1 MQGRRTPANLIMTMR
16 RASEPGRK
24 PRILE
29 LGYFCLFKRV
39 WPERVTLVWGGK
51 GTEDVPV
58 PVDAMASLSAFRRIG
73 RDLAA
78 GAYDLIVCFPPALPP
93 WREARTRKAL
103 ARRLFFHAL
112 LRHPLLFKKTPL
124 VVLDVGDRTPF
135 ARHNHHLLRRAAW
148 VFKRELPIA
157 REELLLGTNPGF
169 HSREAVL
176 RSRLYAALEPKLYPT
191 SLGLPAER
199 WADVPARPLEKTA
212 DVFFAGKMD
221 SEVRRRGLAELDEL
235 ARSGIKVDMPP
246 ERLPRKEFYERC
258 ARAWLVW
265 SPEGFGW
272 DCFRH
277 YEAAACRSV
286 PVMNR
291 PRITWHRPLEEGV
304 HCFFY
309 DPSCGGLSSVI
320 RAALADKERLR
331 GMGEAGRE
339 HVLKNHTHEAICTYI
354 LSRTIQRNDRGEDHH
369 RGPDESL

>member
-1 MQGRRTPANLIMTMR
+1 MNLAMTEL
-16 RASEPGRK
+16 RAAESGRK

-58 PVDAMASLSAFRRIG
+58 PPDAMASFSAFLRIG
-73 RDLAA
+73 RDLAT

-93 WREARTRKAL
+93 WREVRTRRAL
-103 ARRLFFHAL
+103 GRRLLYHAL
-112 LRHPLLFKKTPL
+112 LRHPALFGQTPL
-124 VVLDVGDRTPF
+124 LVLDVGDRTPI

-148 VFKRELPIA
+148 VFKRELPAA
-157 REELLLGTNPGF
+157 REEVLLGTSPQF
-169 HSREAVL
+169 QSRDAVL
-176 RSRLYAALEPKLYPT
+176 GSRLYATLEPKLYPT

-199 WADVPARPLEKTA
+199 WADVPERPLEKTA
-212 DVFFAGKMD
+212 DVFYAGKTD
-221 SEVRRRGLAELDEL
+221 SEVRRRGLPELDEL
-235 ARSGIKVDMPP
+235 ARGGIKVDVSP

-286 PVMNR
+286 PVINR
-291 PRITWHRPLEEGV
+291 PRIAWHRPMEDGV

-309 DPSCGGLSSVI
+309 DPERGGLGRAI
-320 RAALADKERLR
+320 RAALADKARLR
-331 GMGEAGRE
+331 AMAEAGRA
-339 HVLKNHTHEAICTYI
+339 HVLANHTHEAICTYI
-354 LSRTIQRNDRGEDHH
+354 LGQTILRERHVEHRH
-369 RGPDESL
+369 RGPDEPL